1 MNTKFKSG
9 SFDVIFALES
19 VCHSDKEKFLREAY
33 RLLKK
38 SGRLVVV
45 DGFNSKSN
53 FSEKEKK
60 LINKWLNSWAVDSL
74 ETPLFFKTRSK
85 AIGFKN
91 IIYEKIN
98 DKVMNSSK
106 RMYLASF
113 PGFIVTYISNFLGIR
128 NKFQTKNVVAAHF
141 QHKALKENLWEYGI
155 FYAEKK

>member
-60 LINKWLNSWAVDSL
+60 LISKWLNSWAVDSL
-74 ETPLFFKTRSK
+74 ETSLFFETKSNE
-85 AIGFKN
+85 IGFKN
-91 IIYEKIN
+91 IKYKKIT
-98 DKVMNSSK
+98 DKIMNSSK
-106 RMYLASF
+106 RLYLASF
-113 PGFIVTYISNFLGIR
+113 PGFIVTYICNFLGIR
-128 NKFQTKNVVAAHF
+128 NKFQTKNVIEAYF
-141 QHKALKENLWEYGI
+141 QYKVLKENLCEYGI
-155 FYAEKK
+155 FYAEKE